1 MRINKNLE
9 KVLLILLT
17 IAIFIG
23 GFIAIVYG
31 FLWIAQFIWFLQD
44 NNFFGLPI
52 WTFLGVLF
60 LITAFINS
68 IYNELKAKK
77 LKPTRRNLINE
88 TKTQSIGFLIG
99 GLILAFAIYLINL
112 WKGFIFIF
120 LISGL
125 IYSMNSSF
133 EFMSV
138 KTFCE
143 EYEKSSDKNDSNSDE
158 SRVCSILA

>member
-1 MRINKNLE
+1 MKINK
-9 KVLLILLT
+9 KVKDFLK
-17 IAIFIG
+17 
-23 GFIAIVYG
+23 GFFWPL
-31 FLWIAQFIWFLQD
+31 FL
-44 NNFFGLPI
+44 
-52 WTFLGVLF
+52 VLF
-60 LITAFINS
+60 VLAITSNSFPIQITFIIVFLISSFINT

-125 IYSMNSSF
+125 IYSIF
-133 EFMSV
+133 FLP
-138 KTFCE
+138 KQL
-143 EYEKSSDKNDSNSDE
+143 K
-158 SRVCSILA
+158 